1 MQKSP
6 VTWGISDGGG
16 TLLRWGH
23 PLKSGGACVYVLYAV
38 SSVISLTKN
47 FVPTPTLKS
56 RVDSRRSPLVREKI
70 TMQIHLNLP
79 GAPLVENTLFLMA
92 QSDTHRFYNDRD
104 IERLILAP
112 RDHGKLLVAYDDV
125 ANPIGFS
132 THAFLSP
139 EAEEGYLTRSR
150 RLQPIDF
157 EGEDGNLWYI
167 DFAAPFGNCI
177 HIIRVMRNWHDER
190 YGPGMKARIYRGLRN
205 HIGSIRI

>member
-1 MQKSP
+1 MGRFGRWRVAFRTGSP
-6 VTWGISDGGG
+6 
-16 TLLRWGH
+16 LEA
-23 PLKSGGACVYVLYAV
+23 GGACVWLLYAAA
-38 SSVISLTKN
+38 SIISLTEN

-112 RDHGKLLVAYDDV
+112 RDHGKLLVAYDDL

-157 EGEDGNLWYI
+157 EGEDGTLWYI

-177 HIIRVMRNWHDER
+177 HIIRVMRNWHNKR

>member
-1 MQKSP
+1 KAGYLVHFGRSRAVVKMGP
-6 VTWGISDGGG
+6 
-16 TLLRWGH
+16 
-23 PLKSGGACVYVLYAV
+23 PLEAGGACVWLLYAAA
-38 SSVISLTKN
+38 SIISLTEN

-56 RVDSRRSPLVREKI
+56 RVDSRWSPLVREKI

-112 RDHGKLLVAYDDV
+112 KDHGKLLVAYDDL

-139 EAEEGYLTRSR
+139 EAEHGYLTRSR

-177 HIIRVMRNWHDER
+177 H
-190 YGPGMKARIYRGLRN
+190 
-205 HIGSIRI
+205 